1 MMNYHLKFL
10 RKIHPNPSFSI
21 NWLCR
26 PQHDIME
33 SLNSIDDALFNFFVS
48 LGRQKTLLENT
59 LLIVAS
65 DHGFWNHQY
74 SRTHEG
80 LLERRLPLLLIRVP
94 ESLSKTHPQLSGY
107 VQSNS
112 HRITSHHD
120 TYQTLVHIAQ
130 LVSGK
135 SKRRKKVL
143 ESSEQD
149 FQYSLLE
156 PIPVGRNCEDAHI
169 PAAMCACNLPA
180 PDENETHVPREV
192 QIPREMFQP
201 TFD

>member
-1 MMNYHLKFL
+1 MLNYHLKFL

-26 PQHDIME
+26 PQHDKME
-33 SLNSIDDALFNFFVS
+33 ALKSIDDTLSNFFLE
-48 LGRQKTLLENT
+48 LGRQKALLENT

-65 DHGFWNHQY
+65 DHGFWSHEY

-80 LLERRLPLLLIRVP
+80 LLERRLPLLLMRVP
-94 ESLSKTHPQLSGY
+94 ENLSKRYPQLSGY
-107 VQSNS
+107 IQSNS

-120 TYQTLVHIAQ
+120 TYQTLIHIAQ
-130 LVSGK
+130 LVSGQT
-135 SKRRKKVL
+135 KRRKKVL

-149 FQYSLLE
+149 YQYSLLE
-156 PIPVGRNCEDAHI
+156 PIPVGRTCEDAHI
-169 PAAMCACNLPA
+169 PAAMCACNLPL
-180 PDENETHVPREV
+180 PDDTESHVPSQV
-192 QIPREMFQP
+192 QIPHEMFHP